1 MSFKDQVINLIIQ
14 GKDLF
19 SSEAKKS
26 EQALQELGRESEKL
40 NEQLDE
46 LKQQQEA
53 IKAIDSLSAAI
64 KKGERNYV
72 DNAQALDKLKQEQKQ
87 ATAEAKKLEQAQ
99 KEAATSTS
107 KLETQYSQTVAEL
120 SQYDAQ
126 LATARAEVE
135 RLTATQDK
143 GAQASK
149 EQAQALSKA
158 KDDLQLLE
166 TAQTNTA
173 NSASKLATE
182 LDQECIGLDK
192 LGDEVEKA
200 SRSKA
205 EYALKVKGARTEL
218 NQLGSS
224 LGRNKAELDKQQTV
238 LNKAGIDMNKLADAS
253 KDLKTQQAAA
263 EIALKGVNDKLA
275 RHNKLLDESKKS
287 SSDFGGSIK
296 AATGSIIAMAGAYV
310 GVDRLWESL
319 KSILTAGDKAKA
331 FSAQMTAMMGSIA
344 AGEQATAWIKDF
356 ANRTGTEL
364 EGAKLAFAKLKTFGI
379 DPMNGALQSMVDYN
393 AKLGGSQEDLEGI
406 ILAVGQA
413 WAKQKF
419 QGEEILQLVER
430 GVPVWDLLQKV
441 TGKNTLE
448 LSKLSEAG
456 KLGRDVMQQLFDEM
470 GKQANGQAA
479 LSLERLGGQINL
491 ISNKWTEFKQIIADS
506 GAYQVAVDLLKDLN
520 TKFDELNKNG
530 KIKQAAQDISDF
542 FSSILKDGGESLKG
556 MLENITAFATGLNVV
571 AGSIRLV
578 FNGITAGFS
587 LIGAASAGLL
597 SLFPQLMAKILSVF
611 GDNKLSN
618 FFQSV
623 ADGFLSISK
632 GLINQVEQDSKDVAA
647 SLKQMGFDIRQDSD
661 KTAETQ
667 VKNSNIIQSA
677 ILEQMSLQATAREV
691 EKQAAELENER
702 AKKEIEL
709 WLSRKTAAE
718 DHFNAVRNAGKSSAE
733 DVATAQKLLV
743 DTLKGLSDAQS
754 AQEKTTTG
762 LADANTK
769 LGFATQVLKEEQNQ
783 LAQEALTKVREA
795 FITGKASAE
804 QYKNA
809 QDDASK
815 ATQELSKAQAD
826 ALLTADELAKKQAE
840 DSVKVKESIK
850 TELDLKRELQQQNV
864 NDAQADVER
873 TAALVLTWEERTKA
887 AKKHYSDLQSVG
899 TTTVAELDA
908 AQIALENSTLRL
920 GQVQDELKQKQ
931 DGLATST
938 ENLKNITINGLIE
951 QRETAE
957 RELAGVRVAFSRGQA
972 SVEDYKSAQVKLEKA
987 TDAVKEA
994 QKGQKVTT
1002 KDLELA
1008 HTAATRKTVEGLKA
1022 QEKAAKETFETM
1034 VQKAKDGEASTE
1046 DLNKA
1051 FLEYAKVAIQAAAAS
1066 DEQVDASIRQQAAAL
1081 GLGKDL
1087 DTLIEQYK
1095 RLKDAQSGLGDNTQQ
1110 TADNVKKGS
1119 TEIGTTISNTMDTV
1133 VKSAEQAGVGLQSIA
1148 QYFADIGTAVYDNV
1162 KALSD
1167 GAARYFN
1174 TIVYGVQNVKKEFGD
1189 LGQVENEIERLT
1201 GVIYELDNT
1210 LAKTVDFVG
1219 LRTWALETEK
1229 AGKVA
1234 ERAYYRQKLELLNL
1248 VDALDNTDKANLSII
1263 NSATR
1268 ATKALDLVNDQDM
1281 SLLTSALDSAKQRM
1295 DSLRDSAESTLK
1307 SLQDELDGYLGRQD
1321 EIEKRRYQEQVADLK
1336 EQLAAAERT
1345 GDKQLIADLHEAER
1359 TLKQVYEFRTA
1370 EIKTQQAAD
1379 KQSAAEAKKQAE
1391 ASAATA
1397 KAAAQTQ
1404 ATATVN
1410 TQANTQTS
1418 TQSVANTSD
1427 MQVLQ
1432 LQVGNSTFNAQMK
1445 RSLVTE
1451 LMNEIKRLQSVGG

>member
-14 GKDLF
+14 GRDLF
-19 SSEAKKS
+19 SSEAAKS
-26 EQALQELGRESEKL
+26 EKALQELANQSEVL
-40 NEQLDE
+40 NERLDD
-46 LKQQQEA
+46 LKQQQAA
-53 IKAIDSLSAAI
+53 IKAIDDLTAAI
-64 KKGERNYV
+64 TKGEKGFIDGSR
-72 DNAQALDKLKQEQKQ
+72 ALEQFSKEQKQ
-87 ATAEAKKLEQAQ
+87 AAQNLKQLEQAQ

-107 KLETQYSQTVAEL
+107 KLETEYSQTVAKL
-120 SQYDAQ
+120 SEYDEQ
-126 LATARAEVE
+126 LAAARAEVD

-149 EQAQALSKA
+149 DQAQALA
-158 KDDLQLLE
+158 AANADLQQLE
-166 TAQTNTA
+166 TAHKNTA
-173 NSASKLATE
+173 TSANQLATE
-182 LDQECIGLDK
+182 LEQERIELKQLSSEVDQAGQK
-192 LGDEVEKA
+192 
-200 SRSKA
+200 KA

-253 KDLKTQQAAA
+253 KDLKAQQAAA
-263 EIALKGVNDKLA
+263 EIAIKGVNDKLA

-296 AATGSIIAMAGAYV
+296 AATASLLAMASAYI

-319 KSILTAGDKAKA
+319 KSVLGAGDKAA
-331 FSAQMTAMMGSIA
+331 SFTAQMTAMMGSIA
-344 AGEQATAWIKDF
+344 GGEQATAWIKDF
-356 ANRTGTEL
+356 ANRTGTQL
-364 EGAKLAFAKLKTFGI
+364 DSAKQAFASLKTFGI

-393 AKLGGSQEDLEGI
+393 AKLGGSQEKLEGI
-406 ILAVGQA
+406 ILATGQA
-413 WAKQKF
+413 WAKQKL

-430 GVPVWDLLQKV
+430 GVPVWDLLEKV
-441 TGKNTLE
+441 TGKNTVQLG
-448 LSKLSEAG
+448 KLSEAG
-456 KLGRDVMQQLFDEM
+456 KLGREVMQQLFDEM

-479 LSLERLGGQINL
+479 LSLDRLSGQLNL
-491 ISNKWTEFKQIIADS
+491 LSNKWESFKQIIADS
-506 GAYQVAVDLLKDLN
+506 GAYQVAIDLLKDINTSFDQLN
-520 TKFDELNKNG
+520 QSG
-530 KIKQAAQDISDF
+530 KIKAAAQDISDF
-542 FSSILKDGGESLKG
+542 FKAILKDGGASLKG

-578 FNGITAGFS
+578 FNVFTSVVATF
-587 LIGAASAGLL
+587 GAAISGVFAL
-597 SLFPQLMAKILSVF
+597 ILQGWATVIGVF
-611 GDNKLSN
+611 GGDELAQTLQTQANALKA
-618 FFQSV
+618 V
-623 ADGFLSISK
+623 SK
-632 GLINQVEQDSKDVAA
+632 AYLDQVEQDARDATAA
-647 SLKQMGFDIRQDSD
+647 LKQMGVDIRLDSD
-661 KTAETQ
+661 GTTQTQ
-667 VKNSNIIQSA
+667 VDNAEKVKAAVKSQLEQQIEASQQAVAAAEKANEAATKEVDAWKAREQAAKEHYTALKNSGT
-677 ILEQMSLQATAREV
+677 ATL
-691 EKQAAELENER
+691 AELEAAQIQLENATLR
-702 AKKEIEL
+702 L
-709 WLSRKTAAE
+709 GDVQLSQLDKQNQLAASNAALSTATL
-718 DHFNAVRNAGKSSAE
+718 NLRN
-733 DVATAQKLLV
+733 
-743 DTLKGLSDAQS
+743 
-754 AQEKTTTG
+754 
-762 LADANTK
+762 
-769 LGFATQVLKEEQNQ
+769 EQNQ
-783 LAQEALTKVREA
+783 LAQDQLTKVRDA
-795 FITGKASAE
+795 FI
-804 QYKNA
+804 
-809 QDDASK
+809 
-815 ATQELSKAQAD
+815 
-826 ALLTADELAKKQAE
+826 
-840 DSVKVKESIK
+840 
-850 TELDLKRELQQQNV
+850 
-864 NDAQADVER
+864 
-873 TAALVLTWEERTKA
+873 
-887 AKKHYSDLQSVG
+887 
-899 TTTVAELDA
+899 
-908 AQIALENSTLRL
+908 
-920 GQVQDELKQKQ
+920 
-931 DGLATST
+931 
-938 ENLKNITINGLIE
+938 
-951 QRETAE
+951 
-957 RELAGVRVAFSRGQA
+957 AGEA
-972 SVEDYKSAQVKLEKA
+972 SVEDYKTAQDNAKKTAAELAKAQTQLSTEIKKTSTAANDYELAMAKAGITTIKVLRDQAAEAKKTFDQVK
-987 TDAVKEA
+987 
-994 QKGQKVTT
+994 QG
-1002 KDLELA
+1002 
-1008 HTAATRKTVEGLKA
+1008 
-1022 QEKAAKETFETM
+1022 
-1034 VQKAKDGEASTE
+1034 AKDGTASTNE
-1046 DLNKA
+1046 LNQA
-1051 FLEYAKVAIQAAAAS
+1051 FLKYAETALKAEQASLKYGESSNGTVAAALK
-1066 DEQVDASIRQQAAAL
+1066 QQAAAMGL
-1081 GLGKDL
+1081 TDQLGKLVDQYTKVDTAQSGFAQNSNRAFNQVDKSASDMGDSVVNTL
-1087 DTLIEQYK
+1087 DTIVKSAE
-1095 RLKDAQSGLGDNTQQ
+1095 DAGSGLGD
-1110 TADNVKKGS
+1110 
-1119 TEIGTTISNTMDTV
+1119 
-1133 VKSAEQAGVGLQSIA
+1133 IA
-1148 QYFADIGTAVYDNV
+1148 QYFADIGTAVFTKV
-1162 KALSD
+1162 QSLSD

-1229 AGKVA
+1229 AGKIA

>member
-158 KDDLQLLE
+158 KNDLQQLE
-166 TAQTNTA
+166 TAQINTA

-182 LDQECIGLDK
+182 LDQERIGLDK

-287 SSDFGGSIK
+287 SSDFGGNIK
-296 AATGSIIAMAGAYV
+296 AATGSLIAMAGAYV

-319 KSILTAGDKAKA
+319 KSILTAGDKAA
-331 FSAQMTAMMGSIA
+331 SFSAQMTAMMGSIA
-344 AGEQATAWIKDF
+344 GGEQATAWIKDF
-356 ANRTGTEL
+356 ANRTGTQL
-364 EGAKLAFAKLKTFGI
+364 DSAKQAFASLKTFGI

-393 AKLGGSQEDLEGI
+393 AKLGGSQEKLEGI
-406 ILAVGQA
+406 ILATGQA
-413 WAKQKF
+413 WAKQKL

-430 GVPVWDLLQKV
+430 GVPVWDLLEKV
-441 TGKNTLE
+441 TGKNTVQLG
-448 LSKLSEAG
+448 KLSEAG
-456 KLGRDVMQQLFDEM
+456 KLGREVMQQLFDEM

-479 LSLERLGGQINL
+479 LSLDRLSGQLNL
-491 ISNKWTEFKQIIADS
+491 LSNKWESFKQIIADS
-506 GAYQVAVDLLKDLN
+506 GAYQVAIDLLKDINTSFDQLN
-520 TKFDELNKNG
+520 QSG
-530 KIKQAAQDISDF
+530 KIKAAAQDISDF
-542 FSSILKDGGESLKG
+542 FKAILKDGGASLKG

-578 FNGITAGFS
+578 FNVFTSVVATF
-587 LIGAASAGLL
+587 GAAISGVFAL
-597 SLFPQLMAKILSVF
+597 ILQGWATVISVF
-611 GDNKLSN
+611 GGDELAQTLQTQANALKA
-618 FFQSV
+618 V
-623 ADGFLSISK
+623 SK
-632 GLINQVEQDSKDVAA
+632 AYLDQVEQDARDATAA
-647 SLKQMGFDIRQDSD
+647 LKQMGVDIRLDSD
-661 KTAETQ
+661 GTTQTQ
-667 VKNSNIIQSA
+667 VDNAEKVKAAVKSQLEQQIEASQQAVAAAEKANESATKEVDAWKAREQAAKEHYTALKNSGT
-677 ILEQMSLQATAREV
+677 ATL
-691 EKQAAELENER
+691 AELEAAQIQLENATLR
-702 AKKEIEL
+702 L
-709 WLSRKTAAE
+709 GDVQLSQLDKQNQLAASNAALSTATV
-718 DHFNAVRNAGKSSAE
+718 NLRN
-733 DVATAQKLLV
+733 
-743 DTLKGLSDAQS
+743 
-754 AQEKTTTG
+754 
-762 LADANTK
+762 
-769 LGFATQVLKEEQNQ
+769 EQNQ
-783 LAQEALTKVREA
+783 LAQDQLTKVRDA
-795 FITGKASAE
+795 FI
-804 QYKNA
+804 
-809 QDDASK
+809 
-815 ATQELSKAQAD
+815 
-826 ALLTADELAKKQAE
+826 
-840 DSVKVKESIK
+840 
-850 TELDLKRELQQQNV
+850 
-864 NDAQADVER
+864 
-873 TAALVLTWEERTKA
+873 
-887 AKKHYSDLQSVG
+887 
-899 TTTVAELDA
+899 
-908 AQIALENSTLRL
+908 
-920 GQVQDELKQKQ
+920 
-931 DGLATST
+931 
-938 ENLKNITINGLIE
+938 
-951 QRETAE
+951 
-957 RELAGVRVAFSRGQA
+957 AGEA
-972 SVEDYKSAQVKLEKA
+972 SVEDYKTAQDNAKKTA
-987 TDAVKEA
+987 A
-994 QKGQKVTT
+994 
-1002 KDLELA
+1002 ELA
-1008 HTAATRKTVEGLKA
+1008 KAQTQLTTEIKKTSTAANDFELAMAKAGITTIKVLRDQAAEAKKTYEEVKQG
-1022 QEKAAKETFETM
+1022 
-1034 VQKAKDGEASTE
+1034 AKDGTASTNELNQAFLKYAETALKAEQASLKVGQASDGQVEAS
-1046 DLNKA
+1046 L
-1051 FLEYAKVAIQAAAAS
+1051 
-1066 DEQVDASIRQQAAAL
+1066 RQQAATM
-1081 GLGKDL
+1081 GLAGDIDK
-1087 DTLIEQYK
+1087 LIAQYS

-1133 VKSAEQAGVGLQSIA
+1133 EKSAEQAGIGLQSIA
-1148 QYFADIGTAVYDNV
+1148 QYFADIGTAIYDNV

-1229 AGKVA
+1229 AGKIA

-1281 SLLTSALDSAKQRM
+1281 SLLTSALESAKQRM

-1370 EIKTQQAAD
+1370 EIKTQQATD

-1397 KAAAQTQ
+1397 KTTAQNQ

>member
-19 SSEAKKS
+19 ASEAKKS
-26 EQALQELGRESEKL
+26 EKALQELGRESEKL
-40 NEQLDE
+40 NEQLDD

-72 DNAQALDKLKQEQKQ
+72 DNAQALEKLKQEQKQ
-87 ATAEAKKLEQAQ
+87 ATVEAKKLEKSQI
-99 KEAATSTS
+99 EAASSTA
-107 KLETQYSQTVAEL
+107 KLEAEYSQTVAEL
-120 SQYDAQ
+120 SKYDAQ

-158 KDDLQLLE
+158 KNDLQQLE
-166 TAQTNTA
+166 TAQINTA

-182 LDQECIGLDK
+182 LDQERIGLDK

-205 EYALKVKGARTEL
+205 EYALKVKSARTEL

-263 EIALKGVNDKLA
+263 EIAIKGVNDKLA

-296 AATGSIIAMAGAYV
+296 AATSSLIAMAGAYV

-319 KSILTAGDKAKA
+319 KSILTAGDKAA
-331 FSAQMTAMMGSIA
+331 SFSAQMTAMMGSIA
-344 AGEQATAWIKDF
+344 GGEQATAWIKDF
-356 ANRTGTEL
+356 ANRTGTQL
-364 EGAKLAFAKLKTFGI
+364 DSAKQAFASLKTFGI

-393 AKLGGSQEDLEGI
+393 AKLGGSQEKLEGI
-406 ILAVGQA
+406 ILATGQA
-413 WAKQKF
+413 WAKQKL

-430 GVPVWDLLQKV
+430 GVPVWDLLEKV
-441 TGKNTLE
+441 TGKNTVQLG
-448 LSKLSEAG
+448 KLSEAG

-479 LSLERLGGQINL
+479 LSLDRLSGQLNL
-491 ISNKWTEFKQIIADS
+491 LSNKWESFKQIIADS
-506 GAYQVAVDLLKDLN
+506 GAYQVAIDLLKDINTSFDQLN
-520 TKFDELNKNG
+520 QSG
-530 KIKQAAQDISDF
+530 KIKAAAQDISDF
-542 FSSILKDGGESLKG
+542 FKAILKDGGASLKG

-578 FNGITAGFS
+578 FNVFTSVVATF
-587 LIGAASAGLL
+587 GAAISGVFAL
-597 SLFPQLMAKILSVF
+597 ILQGWATVISVF
-611 GDNKLSN
+611 GGDELAQTLQTQANALKA
-618 FFQSV
+618 V
-623 ADGFLSISK
+623 SK
-632 GLINQVEQDSKDVAA
+632 AYLDQVEQDARDATAA
-647 SLKQMGFDIRQDSD
+647 LKQMGVDIRLDSD
-661 KTAETQ
+661 GTTQTQ
-667 VKNSNIIQSA
+667 VDNAEKVKAAVKSQLEQQIEASQQAVAAAEKANESATKEVDAWKAREQAAKEHYTALKNSGT
-677 ILEQMSLQATAREV
+677 ATL
-691 EKQAAELENER
+691 AELEAAQIQLENATLR
-702 AKKEIEL
+702 L
-709 WLSRKTAAE
+709 GDVQLSQLDKQNQLAASNAALSTATV
-718 DHFNAVRNAGKSSAE
+718 NLRN
-733 DVATAQKLLV
+733 
-743 DTLKGLSDAQS
+743 
-754 AQEKTTTG
+754 
-762 LADANTK
+762 
-769 LGFATQVLKEEQNQ
+769 EQNQ
-783 LAQEALTKVREA
+783 LAQDQLTKVRDA
-795 FITGKASAE
+795 FI
-804 QYKNA
+804 
-809 QDDASK
+809 
-815 ATQELSKAQAD
+815 
-826 ALLTADELAKKQAE
+826 
-840 DSVKVKESIK
+840 
-850 TELDLKRELQQQNV
+850 
-864 NDAQADVER
+864 
-873 TAALVLTWEERTKA
+873 
-887 AKKHYSDLQSVG
+887 
-899 TTTVAELDA
+899 
-908 AQIALENSTLRL
+908 
-920 GQVQDELKQKQ
+920 
-931 DGLATST
+931 
-938 ENLKNITINGLIE
+938 
-951 QRETAE
+951 
-957 RELAGVRVAFSRGQA
+957 AGEA
-972 SVEDYKSAQVKLEKA
+972 SVEDYKTAQDNAKKA
-987 TDAVKEA
+987 AT
-994 QKGQKVTT
+994 
-1002 KDLELA
+1002 ELA
-1008 HTAATRKTVEGLKA
+1008 KAQSQLTTEVKKTSTAADDFELAMAKAGITTIKVLRDQAAEAKKTYEEVKQG
-1022 QEKAAKETFETM
+1022 
-1034 VQKAKDGEASTE
+1034 AKDGTASTNELNQAFLKYAETALKAEQASLKVGQASDGQVEAS
-1046 DLNKA
+1046 L
-1051 FLEYAKVAIQAAAAS
+1051 
-1066 DEQVDASIRQQAAAL
+1066 RQQAATM
-1081 GLGKDL
+1081 GLAGDIDK
-1087 DTLIEQYK
+1087 LIAQYS

-1133 VKSAEQAGVGLQSIA
+1133 EKSAEQAGIGLQSIA
-1148 QYFADIGTAVYDNV
+1148 QYFADIGTAIYDNV

-1210 LAKTVDFVG
+1210 LAKTIDFVG

-1229 AGKVA
+1229 AGKIA

-1370 EIKTQQAAD
+1370 EIKTQQATD

-1397 KAAAQTQ
+1397 KTTAQNQ

>member
-158 KDDLQLLE
+158 KNDLQQLE
-166 TAQTNTA
+166 TAQINTA

-182 LDQECIGLDK
+182 LDQERIGLDK

-205 EYALKVKGARTEL
+205 EYALKVKSARTEL

-238 LNKAGIDMNKLADAS
+238 LNKAGVDMNKLADAS

-263 EIALKGVNDKLA
+263 EIAIKGVNDKLA
-275 RHNKLLDESKKS
+275 RHNKLLDENKKS

-296 AATGSIIAMAGAYV
+296 AATGSLIAMAGAYV

-430 GVPVWDLLQKV
+430 GVPVWDLLEKV
-441 TGKNTLE
+441 TGKNTVQLG
-448 LSKLSEAG
+448 KLSEAG
-456 KLGRDVMQQLFDEM
+456 KLGREVMQQLFDEM

-479 LSLERLGGQINL
+479 LSLDRLSGQLNL
-491 ISNKWTEFKQIIADS
+491 LSNKWESFKQIIADS
-506 GAYQVAVDLLKDLN
+506 GAYQVAIDLLKDINTSFDQLN
-520 TKFDELNKNG
+520 QSG
-530 KIKQAAQDISDF
+530 KIKAAAQDISDF
-542 FSSILKDGGESLKG
+542 FKAILKDGGASLKG

-578 FNGITAGFS
+578 FNVFTSVVATF
-587 LIGAASAGLL
+587 GAAISGVFAL
-597 SLFPQLMAKILSVF
+597 ILQGWATVIGVF
-611 GDNKLSN
+611 GGDELAQTLQTQANALKA
-618 FFQSV
+618 V
-623 ADGFLSISK
+623 SK
-632 GLINQVEQDSKDVAA
+632 AYLDQVEQDARDATAA
-647 SLKQMGFDIRQDSD
+647 LKQMGVDIRLDSD
-661 KTAETQ
+661 GTTQTQ
-667 VKNSNIIQSA
+667 VDNAEKVKAAVKSQLEQQIEASQQAVAAAEKANESATKEVDAWKAREQAAKEHYTALKNSG
-677 ILEQMSLQATAREV
+677 TASM
-691 EKQAAELENER
+691 AELE
-702 AKKEIEL
+702 
-709 WLSRKTAAE
+709 
-718 DHFNAVRNAGKSSAE
+718 
-733 DVATAQKLLV
+733 TAQIALENTTLRLGDVQENQLDKQAKLA
-743 DTLKGLSDAQS
+743 LSNM
-754 AQEKTTTG
+754 E
-762 LADANTK
+762 LMW
-769 LGFATQVLKEEQNQ
+769 ATIDLRNEQNQ
-783 LAQEALTKVREA
+783 LAQDQLTKVRDA
-795 FITGKASAE
+795 FI
-804 QYKNA
+804 
-809 QDDASK
+809 
-815 ATQELSKAQAD
+815 
-826 ALLTADELAKKQAE
+826 
-840 DSVKVKESIK
+840 
-850 TELDLKRELQQQNV
+850 
-864 NDAQADVER
+864 
-873 TAALVLTWEERTKA
+873 
-887 AKKHYSDLQSVG
+887 
-899 TTTVAELDA
+899 
-908 AQIALENSTLRL
+908 
-920 GQVQDELKQKQ
+920 
-931 DGLATST
+931 
-938 ENLKNITINGLIE
+938 
-951 QRETAE
+951 
-957 RELAGVRVAFSRGQA
+957 AGEA
-972 SVEDYKSAQVKLEKA
+972 SVEDYKTAQDNAKKA
-987 TDAVKEA
+987 AT
-994 QKGQKVTT
+994 
-1002 KDLELA
+1002 ELA
-1008 HTAATRKTVEGLKA
+1008 KAQSQLTTEVKKTSTAADDFELAMAKAGITTIKVLRDQAAEAKKTYEEVKQG
-1022 QEKAAKETFETM
+1022 
-1034 VQKAKDGEASTE
+1034 AKDGTASTNELNQAFLKYAETALKAEQASLKVGQASDGQVEAS
-1046 DLNKA
+1046 L
-1051 FLEYAKVAIQAAAAS
+1051 
-1066 DEQVDASIRQQAAAL
+1066 RQQAATM
-1081 GLGKDL
+1081 GLAGDIDK
-1087 DTLIEQYK
+1087 LIAQYS

-1133 VKSAEQAGVGLQSIA
+1133 EKSAEQAGIGLQSIA
-1148 QYFADIGTAVYDNV
+1148 QYFADIGTAIYDNV

-1210 LAKTVDFVG
+1210 LAKTIDFVG
-1219 LRTWALETEK
+1219 LRTQALETEK
-1229 AGKVA
+1229 AGKIA

-1281 SLLTSALDSAKQRM
+1281 SLLTSALESAKQRM

-1336 EQLAAAERT
+1336 QQLVAAERT
-1345 GDKQLIADLHEAER
+1345 GDQQLIADLREAER

-1391 ASAATA
+1391 ASATTA

>member
-158 KDDLQLLE
+158 KNDLQQLE
-166 TAQTNTA
+166 TAQINTA

-182 LDQECIGLDK
+182 LDQERIGLDK

-205 EYALKVKGARTEL
+205 EYALKVKSARTEL

-238 LNKAGIDMNKLADAS
+238 LNKAGVDMNKLADAS

-356 ANRTGTEL
+356 ANRTGTQL
-364 EGAKLAFAKLKTFGI
+364 DSAKQAFASLKTFGI

-393 AKLGGSQEDLEGI
+393 AKLGGSQEKLEGI
-406 ILAVGQA
+406 ILATGQA
-413 WAKQKF
+413 WAKQKL

-430 GVPVWDLLQKV
+430 GVPVWDLLEKV
-441 TGKNTLE
+441 TGKNTVQLG
-448 LSKLSEAG
+448 KLSEAG

-479 LSLERLGGQINL
+479 LSLDRLSGQLNL
-491 ISNKWTEFKQIIADS
+491 LSNKWESFKQIIADS
-506 GAYQVAVDLLKDLN
+506 GAYQVAIDLLKDLN
-520 TKFDELNKNG
+520 TTFDQLNQSG
-530 KIKQAAQDISDF
+530 KIKAAAQDISDF
-542 FSSILKDGGESLKG
+542 FKAILKDGGASLKG

-578 FNGITAGFS
+578 FNVFTSVVATF
-587 LIGAASAGLL
+587 GAAISGVFAL
-597 SLFPQLMAKILSVF
+597 ILQGWATVISVF
-611 GDNKLSN
+611 GGDELAQTLQTQANALKA
-618 FFQSV
+618 V
-623 ADGFLSISK
+623 SK
-632 GLINQVEQDSKDVAA
+632 AYLDQVEQDARDATAA
-647 SLKQMGFDIRQDSD
+647 LKQMGVDIRLDSD
-661 KTAETQ
+661 GTTQTQ
-667 VKNSNIIQSA
+667 VDNAEKVKAAVKSQLEQQIEASQQAVAAAEKANESATKEVDAWKAREQAAKEHYTALKNSGT
-677 ILEQMSLQATAREV
+677 ATL
-691 EKQAAELENER
+691 AELEAAQIQLENATLR
-702 AKKEIEL
+702 L
-709 WLSRKTAAE
+709 GDVQLSQLDKQNQLAASNAALSTATV
-718 DHFNAVRNAGKSSAE
+718 NLRN
-733 DVATAQKLLV
+733 
-743 DTLKGLSDAQS
+743 
-754 AQEKTTTG
+754 
-762 LADANTK
+762 
-769 LGFATQVLKEEQNQ
+769 EQNQ
-783 LAQEALTKVREA
+783 LAQDQLTKVRDA
-795 FITGKASAE
+795 FI
-804 QYKNA
+804 
-809 QDDASK
+809 
-815 ATQELSKAQAD
+815 
-826 ALLTADELAKKQAE
+826 
-840 DSVKVKESIK
+840 
-850 TELDLKRELQQQNV
+850 
-864 NDAQADVER
+864 
-873 TAALVLTWEERTKA
+873 
-887 AKKHYSDLQSVG
+887 
-899 TTTVAELDA
+899 
-908 AQIALENSTLRL
+908 
-920 GQVQDELKQKQ
+920 
-931 DGLATST
+931 
-938 ENLKNITINGLIE
+938 
-951 QRETAE
+951 
-957 RELAGVRVAFSRGQA
+957 AGEA
-972 SVEDYKSAQVKLEKA
+972 SVEDYKTAQDNAKKTA
-987 TDAVKEA
+987 A
-994 QKGQKVTT
+994 
-1002 KDLELA
+1002 ELA
-1008 HTAATRKTVEGLKA
+1008 KAQTQLTTEIKKTSTAANDFELAMAKAGITTIKVLRDQAAEAKKTYEEVKQG
-1022 QEKAAKETFETM
+1022 
-1034 VQKAKDGEASTE
+1034 AKDGTASTNELNQAFLKYAEAALKAEQASLKVGQASDGQVEAS
-1046 DLNKA
+1046 L
-1051 FLEYAKVAIQAAAAS
+1051 
-1066 DEQVDASIRQQAAAL
+1066 RQQAATM
-1081 GLGKDL
+1081 GLAGDIDK
-1087 DTLIEQYK
+1087 LIAQYS

-1148 QYFADIGTAVYDNV
+1148 QYFADIGTAIYDNV

-1229 AGKVA
+1229 AGKIA

-1370 EIKTQQAAD
+1370 EIKTQQATD

-1410 TQANTQTS
+1410 TQVNTQTS

>member
-158 KDDLQLLE
+158 KNDLQQLE
-166 TAQTNTA
+166 TAQINTA

-182 LDQECIGLDK
+182 LDQERIGLDK

-287 SSDFGGSIK
+287 SSDFGGNIK
-296 AATGSIIAMAGAYV
+296 AATGSLIAMAGAYV

-319 KSILTAGDKAKA
+319 KSILTAGDKAA
-331 FSAQMTAMMGSIA
+331 SFSAQMTAMMGSIA
-344 AGEQATAWIKDF
+344 GGEQATAWIKDF
-356 ANRTGTEL
+356 ANRTGTQL
-364 EGAKLAFAKLKTFGI
+364 DSAKQAFASLKTFGI

-393 AKLGGSQEDLEGI
+393 AKLGGSQEKLEGI
-406 ILAVGQA
+406 ILATGQA
-413 WAKQKF
+413 WAKQKL

-430 GVPVWDLLQKV
+430 GVPVWDLLEKV
-441 TGKNTLE
+441 TGKNTVQLG
-448 LSKLSEAG
+448 KLSEAG

-479 LSLERLGGQINL
+479 LSLDRLSGQLNL
-491 ISNKWTEFKQIIADS
+491 LSNKWESFKQIIADS
-506 GAYQVAVDLLKDLN
+506 GAYQVAIDLLKDLN
-520 TKFDELNKNG
+520 TTFDQLNQSG
-530 KIKQAAQDISDF
+530 KIKAAAQDISDF
-542 FSSILKDGGESLKG
+542 FKAILKDGGASLKG

-578 FNGITAGFS
+578 FNVFTSVVATF
-587 LIGAASAGLL
+587 GAAISGVFAL
-597 SLFPQLMAKILSVF
+597 ILQGWATVISVF
-611 GDNKLSN
+611 GGDELAQTLQTQANALKA
-618 FFQSV
+618 V
-623 ADGFLSISK
+623 SK
-632 GLINQVEQDSKDVAA
+632 AYLDQVEQDARDATAA
-647 SLKQMGFDIRQDSD
+647 LKQMGVDIRLDSD
-661 KTAETQ
+661 GTTQTQVDNAEKVKTAVKSQLEQQIEASQQAVAAAEKANESATKEVDAWKAREQ
-667 VKNSNIIQSA
+667 AAKEHYTALKNSGT
-677 ILEQMSLQATAREV
+677 ATL
-691 EKQAAELENER
+691 AELEAAQIQLENATLR
-702 AKKEIEL
+702 L
-709 WLSRKTAAE
+709 GDVQLSQLDKQNQLAASNAALSTATV
-718 DHFNAVRNAGKSSAE
+718 NLRN
-733 DVATAQKLLV
+733 
-743 DTLKGLSDAQS
+743 
-754 AQEKTTTG
+754 
-762 LADANTK
+762 
-769 LGFATQVLKEEQNQ
+769 EQNQ
-783 LAQEALTKVREA
+783 LAQDQLTKVRDA
-795 FITGKASAE
+795 FI
-804 QYKNA
+804 
-809 QDDASK
+809 
-815 ATQELSKAQAD
+815 
-826 ALLTADELAKKQAE
+826 
-840 DSVKVKESIK
+840 
-850 TELDLKRELQQQNV
+850 
-864 NDAQADVER
+864 
-873 TAALVLTWEERTKA
+873 
-887 AKKHYSDLQSVG
+887 
-899 TTTVAELDA
+899 
-908 AQIALENSTLRL
+908 
-920 GQVQDELKQKQ
+920 
-931 DGLATST
+931 
-938 ENLKNITINGLIE
+938 
-951 QRETAE
+951 
-957 RELAGVRVAFSRGQA
+957 AGEA
-972 SVEDYKSAQVKLEKA
+972 SVEDYKTAQDNAKKTA
-987 TDAVKEA
+987 A
-994 QKGQKVTT
+994 
-1002 KDLELA
+1002 ELA
-1008 HTAATRKTVEGLKA
+1008 KAQTQLTTEIKKTSTAANDFELAMAKAGITTIKVLRDQAAEAKKTYEEVKQG
-1022 QEKAAKETFETM
+1022 
-1034 VQKAKDGEASTE
+1034 AKDGTASTNELNQAFLKYAETALKAEQASLKVGQASDGQVEAS
-1046 DLNKA
+1046 L
-1051 FLEYAKVAIQAAAAS
+1051 
-1066 DEQVDASIRQQAAAL
+1066 RQQAATM
-1081 GLGKDL
+1081 GLAGDIDK
-1087 DTLIEQYK
+1087 LIAQYS

-1133 VKSAEQAGVGLQSIA
+1133 EKSAEQAGIGLQSIA
-1148 QYFADIGTAVYDNV
+1148 QYFADIGTAIYDNV

-1210 LAKTVDFVG
+1210 LAKTIDFVG

-1229 AGKVA
+1229 AGKIA

-1281 SLLTSALDSAKQRM
+1281 SLLTSALASAKQRM
-1295 DSLRDSAESTLK
+1295 DALRDSAESTLK

-1336 EQLAAAERT
+1336 QQLVAAERT
-1345 GDKQLIADLHEAER
+1345 GDQQLIADLREAER

-1397 KAAAQTQ
+1397 KTTAQNQ

>member
-19 SSEAKKS
+19 ASEAKKS
-26 EQALQELGRESEKL
+26 EKALQELGRESEKL
-40 NEQLDE
+40 NEQLDD

-72 DNAQALDKLKQEQKQ
+72 DNAQALEKLKQEQKQ
-87 ATAEAKKLEQAQ
+87 ATVEAKKLEKSQI
-99 KEAATSTS
+99 EAASSTA
-107 KLETQYSQTVAEL
+107 KLEAEYSQTVAEL
-120 SQYDAQ
+120 SKYDAQ

-158 KDDLQLLE
+158 KNDLQQLE
-166 TAQTNTA
+166 TAQINTA

-182 LDQECIGLDK
+182 LDQERIGLDK

-205 EYALKVKGARTEL
+205 EYALKVKSARTEL

-263 EIALKGVNDKLA
+263 EIAIKGVNDKLA

-296 AATGSIIAMAGAYV
+296 AATSSLIAMAGAYV

-319 KSILTAGDKAKA
+319 KSILTAGDKAA
-331 FSAQMTAMMGSIA
+331 SFSAQMTAMMGSIA
-344 AGEQATAWIKDF
+344 GGEQATAWIKDF
-356 ANRTGTEL
+356 ANRTGTQL
-364 EGAKLAFAKLKTFGI
+364 DSAKQAFASLKTFGI

-393 AKLGGSQEDLEGI
+393 AKLGGSQEKLEGI
-406 ILAVGQA
+406 ILATGQA
-413 WAKQKF
+413 WAKQKL

-430 GVPVWDLLQKV
+430 GVPVWDLLEKV
-441 TGKNTLE
+441 TGKNTVQLG
-448 LSKLSEAG
+448 KLSEAG

-479 LSLERLGGQINL
+479 LSLDRLSGQLNL
-491 ISNKWTEFKQIIADS
+491 LSNKWESFKQIIADS
-506 GAYQVAVDLLKDLN
+506 GAYQVAIDLLKDINTSFDQLN
-520 TKFDELNKNG
+520 QSG
-530 KIKQAAQDISDF
+530 KIKAAAQDISDF
-542 FSSILKDGGESLKG
+542 FKAILKDGGASLKG

-578 FNGITAGFS
+578 FNVFTSVVATF
-587 LIGAASAGLL
+587 GAAISGVFAL
-597 SLFPQLMAKILSVF
+597 ILQGWATVISVF
-611 GDNKLSN
+611 GGDELAQTLQTQANALKA
-618 FFQSV
+618 V
-623 ADGFLSISK
+623 SK
-632 GLINQVEQDSKDVAA
+632 AYLDQVEQDARDATAA
-647 SLKQMGFDIRQDSD
+647 LKQMGVDIRLDSD
-661 KTAETQ
+661 GTTQTQ
-667 VKNSNIIQSA
+667 VDNAEKVKAAVKSQLEQQIEASQQAVAAAEKANESATKEVDAWKAREQAAKEHYTALKNSGT
-677 ILEQMSLQATAREV
+677 ATL
-691 EKQAAELENER
+691 AELEAAQIQLENATLR
-702 AKKEIEL
+702 L
-709 WLSRKTAAE
+709 GDVQLSQLDKQNQLAASNAALSTATV
-718 DHFNAVRNAGKSSAE
+718 NLRN
-733 DVATAQKLLV
+733 
-743 DTLKGLSDAQS
+743 
-754 AQEKTTTG
+754 
-762 LADANTK
+762 
-769 LGFATQVLKEEQNQ
+769 EQNQ
-783 LAQEALTKVREA
+783 LAQDQLTKVRDA
-795 FITGKASAE
+795 FI
-804 QYKNA
+804 
-809 QDDASK
+809 
-815 ATQELSKAQAD
+815 
-826 ALLTADELAKKQAE
+826 
-840 DSVKVKESIK
+840 
-850 TELDLKRELQQQNV
+850 
-864 NDAQADVER
+864 
-873 TAALVLTWEERTKA
+873 
-887 AKKHYSDLQSVG
+887 
-899 TTTVAELDA
+899 
-908 AQIALENSTLRL
+908 
-920 GQVQDELKQKQ
+920 
-931 DGLATST
+931 
-938 ENLKNITINGLIE
+938 
-951 QRETAE
+951 
-957 RELAGVRVAFSRGQA
+957 AGEA
-972 SVEDYKSAQVKLEKA
+972 SVEDYKTAQDNAKKA
-987 TDAVKEA
+987 AT
-994 QKGQKVTT
+994 
-1002 KDLELA
+1002 ELA
-1008 HTAATRKTVEGLKA
+1008 KAQSQLTTEVKKTSTAADDFELAMAKAGITTIKVLRDQAAEAKKTYEEVKQG
-1022 QEKAAKETFETM
+1022 
-1034 VQKAKDGEASTE
+1034 AKDGTASTNELNQAFLKYAETALKAEQASLKVGQASDGQVEAS
-1046 DLNKA
+1046 L
-1051 FLEYAKVAIQAAAAS
+1051 
-1066 DEQVDASIRQQAAAL
+1066 RQQAATM
-1081 GLGKDL
+1081 GLAGDIDK
-1087 DTLIEQYK
+1087 LIAQYS

-1397 KAAAQTQ
+1397 KTTAQNQ
-1404 ATATVN
+1404 ATVTVN

>member
-46 LKQQQEA
+46 IKQQQEA

-158 KDDLQLLE
+158 KNDLQQLE
-166 TAQTNTA
+166 TAQINTA

-182 LDQECIGLDK
+182 LDQERIGLDK

-287 SSDFGGSIK
+287 SSDFGGNIK
-296 AATGSIIAMAGAYV
+296 AATGSLIAMAGAYV

-319 KSILTAGDKAKA
+319 KSILTAGDKAA
-331 FSAQMTAMMGSIA
+331 SFSAQMTAMMGSIA
-344 AGEQATAWIKDF
+344 GGEQATAWIKDF
-356 ANRTGTEL
+356 ANRTGTQL
-364 EGAKLAFAKLKTFGI
+364 DSAKQAFASLKTFGI

-393 AKLGGSQEDLEGI
+393 AKLGGSQEKLEGI
-406 ILAVGQA
+406 ILATGQA
-413 WAKQKF
+413 WAKQKL

-430 GVPVWDLLQKV
+430 GVPVWDLLEKV
-441 TGKNTLE
+441 TGKNTVQLG
-448 LSKLSEAG
+448 KLSEAG

-479 LSLERLGGQINL
+479 LSLDRLSGQLNL
-491 ISNKWTEFKQIIADS
+491 LSNKWESFKQIIADS
-506 GAYQVAVDLLKDLN
+506 GAYQVAIDLLKDLN
-520 TKFDELNKNG
+520 TTFDQLNQSG
-530 KIKQAAQDISDF
+530 KIKAAAQDISDF
-542 FSSILKDGGESLKG
+542 FKAILKDGGASLKG

-578 FNGITAGFS
+578 FNVFTSVVATF
-587 LIGAASAGLL
+587 GAAISGVFAL
-597 SLFPQLMAKILSVF
+597 ILQGWATVISVF
-611 GDNKLSN
+611 GGDELAQTLQTQANALKA
-618 FFQSV
+618 V
-623 ADGFLSISK
+623 SK
-632 GLINQVEQDSKDVAA
+632 AYLDQVEQDARDATAA
-647 SLKQMGFDIRQDSD
+647 LKQMGVDIRLDSD
-661 KTAETQ
+661 GTTQTQVDNAEKVKTAVKSQLEQQIEASQQAVAAAEKANESATKEVDAWKAREQ
-667 VKNSNIIQSA
+667 AAKEHYTALKNSGT
-677 ILEQMSLQATAREV
+677 ATL
-691 EKQAAELENER
+691 AELEAAQIQLENATLR
-702 AKKEIEL
+702 L
-709 WLSRKTAAE
+709 GDVQLSQLDKQNQLAASNAALSTATV
-718 DHFNAVRNAGKSSAE
+718 NLRN
-733 DVATAQKLLV
+733 
-743 DTLKGLSDAQS
+743 
-754 AQEKTTTG
+754 
-762 LADANTK
+762 
-769 LGFATQVLKEEQNQ
+769 EQNQ
-783 LAQEALTKVREA
+783 LAQDQLTKVRDA
-795 FITGKASAE
+795 FI
-804 QYKNA
+804 
-809 QDDASK
+809 
-815 ATQELSKAQAD
+815 
-826 ALLTADELAKKQAE
+826 
-840 DSVKVKESIK
+840 
-850 TELDLKRELQQQNV
+850 
-864 NDAQADVER
+864 
-873 TAALVLTWEERTKA
+873 
-887 AKKHYSDLQSVG
+887 
-899 TTTVAELDA
+899 
-908 AQIALENSTLRL
+908 
-920 GQVQDELKQKQ
+920 
-931 DGLATST
+931 
-938 ENLKNITINGLIE
+938 
-951 QRETAE
+951 
-957 RELAGVRVAFSRGQA
+957 AGEA
-972 SVEDYKSAQVKLEKA
+972 SVEDYKTAQDNAKKTA
-987 TDAVKEA
+987 A
-994 QKGQKVTT
+994 
-1002 KDLELA
+1002 ELA
-1008 HTAATRKTVEGLKA
+1008 KAQTQLTTEIKKTSTAANDFELAMAKAGITTIKVLRDQAAEAKKTYEEVKQG
-1022 QEKAAKETFETM
+1022 
-1034 VQKAKDGEASTE
+1034 AKDGTASTNELNQAFLKYAETALKAEQASLKVGQASDGQVEAS
-1046 DLNKA
+1046 L
-1051 FLEYAKVAIQAAAAS
+1051 
-1066 DEQVDASIRQQAAAL
+1066 RQQAATM
-1081 GLGKDL
+1081 GLAGDIDK
-1087 DTLIEQYK
+1087 LIAQYS

-1133 VKSAEQAGVGLQSIA
+1133 EKSAEQAGIGLQSIA
-1148 QYFADIGTAVYDNV
+1148 QYFADIGTAIYDNV

-1210 LAKTVDFVG
+1210 LAKTIDFVG

-1229 AGKVA
+1229 AGKIA

-1281 SLLTSALDSAKQRM
+1281 SLLTSALASAKQRM
-1295 DSLRDSAESTLK
+1295 DALRDSAESTLK

-1336 EQLAAAERT
+1336 QQLVAAERT
-1345 GDKQLIADLHEAER
+1345 GDQQLIADLREAER

-1397 KAAAQTQ
+1397 KTTAQNQ